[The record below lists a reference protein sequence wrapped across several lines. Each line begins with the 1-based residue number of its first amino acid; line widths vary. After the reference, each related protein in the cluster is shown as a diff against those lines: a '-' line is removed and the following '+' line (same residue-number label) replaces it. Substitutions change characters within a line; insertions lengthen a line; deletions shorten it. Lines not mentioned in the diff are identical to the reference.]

1 MNPHLIDS
9 ILLGGLAAWIG
20 ADAVG
25 LLTTTVEDRSL
36 GMIER
41 ERRERRRVSRWYAMF
56 ETWVSPLSRLNEKLF
71 APVID
76 ALRQGD
82 AEIQPFTPAEFIAIC
97 ELKALA
103 WGTVAA
109 LSARVALHSGLLS
122 SCLWGALAI
131 GIVMWILVSGMLR
144 NCLNQQ
150 KQIRSRLPFTVEL
163 IALLMEAGGTDI
175 MEAIRTAG
183 KENEGHP
190 LGRRLNRLVV
200 SESRGIEFC
209 EALREWSTMYRD
221 EDLIEFA
228 FAIRTSIERG
238 TPLEETLRSLS
249 DQFQQRRLQRLERA
263 AEETKVHIT
272 WPGMLVLV
280 ACLLIVTAPFI
291 LAARDMLGW

>member
-1 MNPHLIDS
+1 
-9 ILLGGLAAWIG
+9 
-20 ADAVG
+20 
-25 LLTTTVEDRSL
+25 
-36 GMIER
+36 
-41 ERRERRRVSRWYAMF
+41 
-56 ETWVSPLSRLNEKLF
+56 
-71 APVID
+71 
-76 ALRQGD
+76 
-82 AEIQPFTPAEFIAIC
+82 
-97 ELKALA
+97 
-103 WGTVAA
+103 
-109 LSARVALHSGLLS
+109 
-122 SCLWGALAI
+122 
-131 GIVMWILVSGMLR
+131 
-144 NCLNQQ
+144 
-150 KQIRSRLPFTVEL
+150 
-163 IALLMEAGGTDI
+163 MEAGGTDI

-238 TPLEETLRSLS
+238 TSLEETLRSLS